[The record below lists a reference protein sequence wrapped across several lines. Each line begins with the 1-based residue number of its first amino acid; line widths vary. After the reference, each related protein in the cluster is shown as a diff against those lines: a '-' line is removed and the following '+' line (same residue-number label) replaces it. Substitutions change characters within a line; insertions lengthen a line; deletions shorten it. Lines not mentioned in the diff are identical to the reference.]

1 MNELQLS
8 GATRVIAIF
17 GDPIAQVKSPAGV
30 TRALNQRG
38 RDCVVIPVQ
47 VAPQDLDAFMRG
59 ASAAR
64 NFDGLIATVPHKF
77 AAHAAC
83 ASATLRARAL
93 GAVNVMRRNPDGS
106 WHGDMLDG
114 IGFVTA
120 MREAGGAPEGKRA
133 LLAGAGGAG
142 SAIALA
148 LLDAGVASLAIHDG
162 DAARRETLIERLRGL
177 HPGRVLA
184 GTADPAG
191 YDIVVNATPAGM
203 RPGDPLPVETAQLAG
218 DMFVGD
224 VITVPEETPLLAAAR
239 ALGCKTQTGVG
250 MFNAVSRL
258 MVDFLLESGPLAARG
273 RGEHQ

>member
-1 MNELQLS
+1 MSEPQLS

-30 TRALNQRG
+30 TRALNERG
-38 RDCVVIPVQ
+38 RNCVVIPAH
-47 VAPQDLDAFMRG
+47 VAPQDLEVFLRG

-83 ASATLRARAL
+83 ASTTPRARAL

-106 WHGDMLDG
+106 WHGDMVDG

-120 MREAGGAPEGKRA
+120 LREAGGEPEDKPA

-148 LLDAGVASLAIHDG
+148 LLDAGVSRLAIHDD
-162 DAARRETLIERLRGL
+162 DAARREALIARLREL
-177 HPGRVLA
+177 HPGRVVA
-184 GTADPAG
+184 GSADPAG
-191 YDIVVNATPAGM
+191 CGIVVNATPAGM
-203 RPGDPLPVETAQLAG
+203 RAGDPLPIRAEQLSA

-224 VITVPEETPLLAAAR
+224 VITVPEVTPLLVAAR
-239 ALGCKTQTGVG
+239 AIGCKTQTGVG

-258 MVDFLLESGPLAARG
+258 MVDFLLEAGPLAA
-273 RGEHQ
+273 

>member
-1 MNELQLS
+1 MNQLQLT

-38 RDCVVIPVQ
+38 RDCVVIPAH
-47 VAPQDLDAFMRG
+47 VAPQDLDTFLRG
-59 ASAAR
+59 ATAAR

-83 ASATLRARAL
+83 ASATDRANLL

-106 WHGDMLDG
+106 WHGDMVDG
-114 IGFVTA
+114 LGFVAA
-120 MREAGGAPEGKRA
+120 MREAGGAPEGRRA

-162 DAARRETLIERLRGL
+162 DAGRRDALVDRLQTR
-177 HPGRVLA
+177 HAGRVRA
-184 GTADPAG
+184 GDADPAG
-191 YDIVVNATPAGM
+191 CDIVVNATPAGM
-203 RPGDPLPVETAQLAG
+203 RTGDPLPVDAARLSRA
-218 DMFVGD
+218 MFVGD
-224 VITVPEETPLLAAAR
+224 VITVPEITPLLAAAR
-239 ALGCKTQTGVG
+239 AAGCATQTGVG

-258 MVDFLLESGPLAARG
+258 MVDFLLEAGPLA
-273 RGEHQ
+273 Q